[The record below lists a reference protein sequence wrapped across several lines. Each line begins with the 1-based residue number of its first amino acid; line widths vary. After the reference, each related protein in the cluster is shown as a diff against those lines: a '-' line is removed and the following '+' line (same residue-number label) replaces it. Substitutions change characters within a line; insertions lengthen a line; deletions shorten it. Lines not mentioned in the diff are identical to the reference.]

1 MRTKLLFL
9 TILTIAVVA
18 VGKGARAEEGQFCG
32 GFAGVLCPEGYT
44 CEMEDNFPD
53 AGGRCVANVRKE
65 LRDNA
70 LKAREGVREQVKETR
85 TEAVNA
91 LKVKREAAAAQ
102 IKADKEKFRT
112 TIEVKRK
119 EVQEKIKTEREALK
133 VKLQSIK
140 DERKKA
146 AVERIDARLGEINAN
161 RMNELTKALDKI
173 EGVLRRVSDRADR
186 AVDKGI
192 DVAAVK
198 TAVTQADTAIASAR
212 SAVTAQTGK
221 TYPLA
226 VAGEATLR
234 MDVKSSRDAL
244 EKDLRAVREAVKA
257 AHEAVRNAAVTLAQT
272 PRINE
277 VPTTMGTSTLSQ

>member
-18 VGKGARAEEGQFCG
+18 VGNARAE
-32 GFAGVLCPEGYT
+32 
-44 CEMEDNFPD
+44 D
-53 AGGRCVANVRKE
+53 AASGTVTPRPAEVRKE

-70 LKAREGVREQVKETR
+70 LKARQDVRDSAIEVREGVREQVKENR
-85 TEAVNA
+85 AEAVEVRKEAVDA
-91 LKVKREAAAAQ
+91 LKVKREATAAQ
-102 IKADKEKFRT
+102 VKTAREKFRT

-146 AVERIDARLGEINAN
+146 AVERIDTRLGEINAN

-234 MDVKSSRDAL
+234 TDVKSSRDAL